1 MTRICHSDAMC
12 DLDKKIKDS
21 IRILKTGAQDKTVEL
36 AYSGGKDSDV
46 ILALAKMADISIRPI
61 YKCTTIDPPGTIKHV
76 RDNGVEVVKPKEI
89 FFQLIEKHGFPTMR
103 ARFCCDKLKEYKI
116 MDDAIQGIRR
126 CESVKRTKNYKEPF
140 ICRIYGS
147 KKNHVNVILPILE
160 WTDDDVREFV
170 EAYGIKCHPLYYDED
185 GKFCV
190 EKRLGCL
197 ACPLQGDR
205 GLEDFKTYPKLVRC
219 WLKAGKKWWDRP
231 HEPKKGKPGSR
242 QKFDNVY
249 QLFCHNIF
257 FDSYSDFNTLRG
269 GLFGTVDCKAF
280 LEDYFK
286 IDLTL

>member
-1 MTRICHSDAMC
+1 MSE
-12 DLDKKIKDS
+12 LDKKIKDS
-21 IRILKTGAQDKTVEL
+21 IRILKMGAQDKTVEL
-36 AYSGGKDSDV
+36 SYSGGKDSDV
-46 ILALAKMADISIRPI
+46 ILALAKMAEISVRPI

-76 RDNGVEVVKPKEI
+76 RDSGVEVVKPKET

-185 GKFCV
+185 GKFRV
-190 EKRLGCL
+190 ERRLGCL

-219 WLKAGKKWWDRP
+219 WLKAGKKWFDRP
-231 HEPKKGKPGSR
+231 HNPKRGKPGSR
-242 QKFDNVY
+242 QKFDDVY
-249 QLFCHNIF
+249 QLFCHNLF
-257 FDSYSDFNTLRG
+257 FDSYSAFNTLRG

-286 IDLTL
+286 IDLTI

>member
-1 MTRICHSDAMC
+1 MDVKEEKGTVMSE
-12 DLDKKIKDS
+12 LDKKIKDS
-21 IRILKTGAQDKTVEL
+21 IRILKMGAQDKTVEL
-36 AYSGGKDSDV
+36 SYSGGKDSDV
-46 ILALAKMADISIRPI
+46 ILTLAKMAEISIRPI

-76 RDNGVEVVKPKEI
+76 RDNGVEVVKPEEI

-126 CESVKRTKNYKEPF
+126 YESVKRTKNYKEPF

-147 KKNHVNVILPILE
+147 KNNHVNVILPILE
-160 WTDDDVREFV
+160 WTDDDVRDFV
-170 EAYGIKCHPLYYDED
+170 EAYGIKCHPLYYDEE

-190 EKRLGCL
+190 ERRLGCL

-205 GLEDFKTYPKLVRC
+205 GLEDFKTYPKLRQ
-219 WLKAGKKWWDRP
+219 
-231 HEPKKGKPGSR
+231 HNPKKGKPGSR
-242 QKFDNVY
+242 QKFDDVY
-249 QLFCHNIF
+249 QLFCHNLF
-257 FDSYSDFNTLRG
+257 FNSYSAFNTLRG